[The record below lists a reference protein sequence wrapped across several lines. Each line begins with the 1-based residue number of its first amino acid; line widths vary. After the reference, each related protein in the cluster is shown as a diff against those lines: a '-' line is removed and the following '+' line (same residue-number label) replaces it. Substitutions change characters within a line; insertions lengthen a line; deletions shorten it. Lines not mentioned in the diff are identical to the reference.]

1 MGRDALISRIECL
14 VAQRVPGSRPAVQ
27 ELRQLS
33 GGLSRGTWRLQL
45 RMTGE
50 AGDRTDLDLVLQQL
64 PESGLLESDL
74 AAEFVLLSMLAHTS
88 VPAARPY
95 WLDGDGSIL
104 GSPGLLTGFLEGDC
118 DPFILSGSGSLESK
132 VDLAER
138 LMSLLAS
145 LVNVDASV
153 LVSAGA
159 LKDPG
164 NDAPR
169 VAVEEWTERHES
181 VRLEANPELA
191 LIRGWLLDRA
201 PGAPRR
207 VLVHGDFKPGNVL
220 IHDHEVAA
228 LLDWETAHLGSPLE
242 DLGWVTNPVRRSE
255 HQIQGHWEV
264 PQMIKAFEHH
274 TGIVVDPD
282 ELRWWNIFSCYK
294 LAVIVHA
301 GVHGYLTGGRPD
313 LHHPPTWLYRA
324 MFTMIREAS

>member
-1 MGRDALISRIECL
+1 MGRDALIPRIEAL
-14 VAQRVPGSRPAVQ
+14 VAHRVPGSRPVVQ

-33 GGLSRGTWRLQL
+33 GGLSRGTWRLRL
-45 RMTGE
+45 RMMSE
-50 AGDRTDLDLVLQQL
+50 AEDPTDLDLVLQQL
-64 PESGLLESDL
+64 PDSGLLESDL
-74 AAEFVLLSMLAHTS
+74 AAEFAVLALLADTS
-88 VPAARPY
+88 VPAAQPY

-104 GSPGLLTGFLEGDC
+104 GSPGLVTEFLEGTC
-118 DPFILSGSGSLESK
+118 DAFILSGGDSLDTRVE
-132 VDLAER
+132 LAER

-145 LVNVDASV
+145 LVNIDASV

-159 LKDPG
+159 LQDPG
-164 NDAPR
+164 TDAAR
-169 VAVEEWTERHES
+169 VAVEDWTERHES

-201 PGAPRR
+201 PDTPRR

-220 IHDHEVAA
+220 IHDREVTA

-242 DLGWVTNPVRRSE
+242 DLGWVTNPVRRGE

-274 TGIVVDPD
+274 TGIVVDSD
-282 ELRWWNIFSCYK
+282 ELRWWNVFSCYK

-301 GVHGYLTGGRPD
+301 GVHSYLTGGMPH
-313 LHHPPTWLYRA
+313 LHHTPTWLYRA
-324 MFTMIREAS
+324 MFTMIREAA